1 MEELRY
7 LLEFIGYYHIYILDF
22 SQIMKPL
29 YDILHENK
37 TENKSRVNNG
47 ALNSKQKVLW
57 ESHHQKKLKEA
68 TEHVQYPEVIS
79 YPDFSESF
87 LIQCDSSQKVLGAVL
102 YQNINGDSK
111 RDMPCFKTAWKK
123 SVFGVF
129 LVRIFQHLDW
139 IQKNAGMQ
147 NSEYAH
153 ILMRKITIYLHEN

>member
-1 MEELRY
+1 MEELRN

-47 ALNSKQKVLW
+47 ALHSKQKVLW

-79 YPDFSESF
+79 YPDFNEPF

-102 YQNINGDSK
+102 YQNINGDSE
-111 RDMPCFKTAWKK
+111 RDMPCFKTA
-123 SVFGVF
+123 
-129 LVRIFQHLDW
+129 
-139 IQKNAGMQ
+139 
-147 NSEYAH
+147 
-153 ILMRKITIYLHEN
+153 